1 MTAATLTND
10 RPVIVDMFCGSGG
23 ESQGIDWSARKAG
36 IKIEMFAIN
45 HWQRAIKTHQA
56 NFPTAEHICRDVRD
70 IDPSSLMDGRKV
82 ALLWASPACTHFSV
96 ARGGKPCDD
105 QSRVTPFTVLDWLD
119 KLTVDRVII
128 ENVPEFQSWGPLD
141 ETTHR
146 PIPERKGETFGA
158 FIGMIRAMGY
168 AVDWNVMN
176 AADFGAPTTRRRL
189 FIQAVRTGSGKSI
202 LWPEPS
208 HAQISP
214 NSTLTERLP
223 AWVPAR
229 DIIDWSL
236 PTQIIDERKKPLVE
250 NTMKRI
256 LRGIE
261 KYWGPYAEPFLVRYN
276 SGENRVHSLNE
287 PIPVLDTSNRYGL
300 VQPLVM
306 HIGQTSSKGRTRSI
320 NEPLATVV
328 TKEEAC
334 LIEPLFIPQHS
345 CGEVR
350 PTNGPLSTVATKGA
364 IGIVEPLIM
373 PYRSQSKVRPASESP
388 IPTLVTF
395 GWIGVVEPLILEYYG
410 NGGCH
415 KISETI
421 PVIPTRDRFAL
432 ITPERVT
439 PENVRIGFRMLK
451 PHELAAAQSFPK
463 NYIFTGNR
471 GEIVKQIGNAVCPK
485 MAEALTSEY
494 MRELAGVVA

>member
-1 MTAATLTND
+1 VPVVVVEAMSD
-10 RPVIVDMFCGSGG
+10 PVIVDMFCGSGG
-23 ESQGIDWSARKAG
+23 ESQGIDWSARSAG
-36 IKIEMFAIN
+36 VKIEMFAIN
-45 HWQRAIKTHQA
+45 HWARAIETHQA
-56 NFPTAEHICRDVRD
+56 NFPAAEHICRDVAD
-70 IDPSSLMDGRKV
+70 VNPSDLIPGRKV

-119 KLTVDRVII
+119 KLTVDRLII

-141 ETTHR
+141 EDTHR
-146 PIPERKGETFGA
+146 PVQERKGETFTA

-168 AVDWNVMN
+168 TVDWHVMN

-189 FIQAVRTGSGKSI
+189 FIQAVRQASGKSI

-208 HAQISP
+208 HAQANP

-236 PTQIIDERKKPLVE
+236 PTQIIDERSKPLVE

-256 LRGIE
+256 CRGIE
-261 KYWGPYAEPFLVRYN
+261 KYWGDYAKPFLVRYN
-276 SGENRVHSLNE
+276 GGDNRVHSLKD

-300 VQPLVM
+300 VQPLIM
-306 HIGQTSSKGRTRSI
+306 HIGHTSSKGRTRSI

-350 PTNGPLSTVATKGA
+350 PTTGPLSTIATSGA
-364 IGIVEPLIM
+364 IGLVEPLIFHH
-373 PYRSQSKVRPASESP
+373 RAQGAIRPASRSP
-388 IPTLVTF
+388 LSTLTTF
-395 GWIGVVEPLILEYYG
+395 GWVGLVEPLLLNYYG
-410 NGGCH
+410 NGTA
-415 KISETI
+415 E
-421 PVIPTRDRFAL
+421 PVSKPVPTVTTRDRFAL
-432 ITPERVT
+432 IT

-451 PHELAAAQSFPK
+451 PHELAAAQSFPRD
-463 NYIFTGNR
+463 YIFTGNR
-471 GEIVKQIGNAVCPK
+471 GEVVKQIGNAVCPL
-485 MAEALTSEY
+485 MAEALTRDY
-494 MRELAGVVA
+494 MVELAEAAL